1 MNVPAGKSGN
11 GLRVFPALILA
22 ITGFLM
28 LQLISLYL
36 SWPKQ
41 LILGSASIL
50 IGIAAN
56 RISSSRLITIALM
69 LISLTATLR
78 YGWWRVRLLIDFFLD
93 QSNNRVSLDS
103 VFMLILISA
112 EAYTMLIMVLG

>member
-1 MNVPAGKSGN
+1 MNLPGGKSGT

-22 ITGFLM
+22 ITAFLM

-93 QSNNRVSLDS
+93 QSNNRVSLD
-103 VFMLILISA
+103 
-112 EAYTMLIMVLG
+112 